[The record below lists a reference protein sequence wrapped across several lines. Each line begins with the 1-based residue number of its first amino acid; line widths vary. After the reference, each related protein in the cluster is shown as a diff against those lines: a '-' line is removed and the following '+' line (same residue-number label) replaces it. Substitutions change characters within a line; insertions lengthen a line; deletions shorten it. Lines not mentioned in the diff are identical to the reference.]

1 MLQKGII
8 IGSWFVGVVA
18 GITGVVEIAS
28 IDEEEDS
35 PTTAVK
41 QAACGLENLL
51 IFSTIMTVIGLS
63 AGNNK

>member
-1 MLQKGII
+1 MLQKGTI
-8 IGSWFVGVVA
+8 IGGWFAGIVA
-18 GITGVVEIAS
+18 GIIGVVEIAS

-41 QAACGLENLL
+41 HAACGLENLL
-51 IFSTIMTVIGLS
+51 IFTTIMTVIGLS